1 MRKYLFVALLALTT
15 VIVSLLPHAAVESE
29 LQSLRY
35 SPEICPASKNSTQI
49 VVAGA
54 SSKVQLFRGK
64 NSKMVGV
71 KKDFTILTPLPKEW
85 LEISE
90 SSGAPILVDR
100 SEGLSLLACPG
111 IAEPA
116 WFVGGSSDIASQDQL
131 VLANDGA
138 SAATLLVKMWSNQDR
153 PLETAITVGARTSR
167 SVRLDTLAP
176 GVKSMV
182 LYIEPQVGR
191 VSIALQSKRKT
202 GFKSG
207 GADYISSSA
216 APSLE
221 QIIPIVIGVK
231 KSAAK
236 KPATKLTKKKVKKAP
251 VVPQTSGSIRTLR
264 VLAPGESG
272 ATFTA
277 TLLASDGSY
286 IPVGLDGILLE
297 AGRVKEFTF
306 TASVPLDLS
315 ALRISSDAPVVAS
328 VNNDDV
334 DYAWSPSVGGM
345 EKESAL
351 LVPPKGIL
359 ALIASRG
366 SSVVL
371 VKAGSRG
378 VTSLAV
384 TTEKLTTWVN
394 ESKNWALIQVSSDGT
409 VHGSILLTDSTG
421 IALLPIRNRVRVGSG
436 SMPIS
441 DLSVTR
447 GGASLPTSG

>member
-1 MRKYLFVALLALTT
+1 MKRYLFVVLLAIAT

-29 LQSLRY
+29 LQSLRF
-35 SPEICPASKNSTQI
+35 SPEICPASKNTTQI

-64 NSKMVGV
+64 KSKMSGA
-71 KKDFTILTPLPKEW
+71 KKAFTILSPLPNDW
-85 LEISE
+85 MEISE
-90 SSGAPILVDR
+90 SAGAPVLVDR

-138 SAATLLVKMWSNQDR
+138 SVATLLVKMWSNQDR

-167 SVRLDTLAP
+167 NIRLDTLAP

-191 VSIALQSKRKT
+191 VSVSLQSKRKT

-207 GADYISSSA
+207 GADYISASA
-216 APSLE
+216 PPSLE
-221 QIIPIVIGVK
+221 QIIPLVIGIN

-236 KPATKLTKKKVKKAP
+236 KPATKLSKKKIKKEL
-251 VVPQTSGSIRTLR
+251 VVPQASVSIRTLR
-264 VLAPGESG
+264 ILAPGASG

-328 VNNDDV
+328 VNNYDV

-351 LVPPKGIL
+351 LLPPKGIL
-359 ALIASRG
+359 ALIASR
-366 SSVVL
+366 SPSVVL
-371 VKAGSRG
+371 VKAGSGG
-378 VTSLAV
+378 VTSLPV
-384 TTEKLTTWVN
+384 SVEKLTTWVN
-394 ESKNWALIQVSSDGT
+394 KSKNWTLIHVSSDGT
-409 VHGSILLTDSTG
+409 VHGSIMLADSSG

-436 SMPIS
+436 SLPMS